1 MEINNVSSVGVIAN
15 YNNVIQKSG
24 KVILNNDI
32 ETSKID
38 SVELNSSKDKNDI
51 MTIYEMLCSEFPEA
65 SYILTDE
72 ANRDYFFNNVNTRVG
87 SNFGEMSQKSI
98 FIDVSVIKKIQ
109 EDPSYYT
116 KAKYEIKLILDQ
128 YDSARQ
134 EAAEL
139 GLPYVTGRIS
149 YDYEENR
156 LVCSSN
162 YEDRSCAEFVKEQEK
177 KLAGETLENVI
188 DEHDVEQVMNQ
199 LLNDF
204 MDDVTENVI
213 KSDEDTEKKENVEK
227 ENELVQ
233 EDKKN

>member
-1 MEINNVSSVGVIAN
+1 
-15 YNNVIQKSG
+15 
-24 KVILNNDI
+24 
-32 ETSKID
+32 
-38 SVELNSSKDKNDI
+38 
-51 MTIYEMLCSEFPEA
+51 
-65 SYILTDE
+65 
-72 ANRDYFFNNVNTRVG
+72 
-87 SNFGEMSQKSI
+87 MSQKSI

-177 KLAGETLENVI
+177 KL
-188 DEHDVEQVMNQ
+188 
-199 LLNDF
+199 
-204 MDDVTENVI
+204 
-213 KSDEDTEKKENVEK
+213 
-227 ENELVQ
+227 VQ

>member
-1 MEINNVSSVGVIAN
+1 
-15 YNNVIQKSG
+15 
-24 KVILNNDI
+24 
-32 ETSKID
+32 
-38 SVELNSSKDKNDI
+38 
-51 MTIYEMLCSEFPEA
+51 
-65 SYILTDE
+65 
-72 ANRDYFFNNVNTRVG
+72 
-87 SNFGEMSQKSI
+87 MSQKSI

-162 YEDRSCAEFVKEQEK
+162 YEDRSCAKSFKEQEK
-177 KLAGETLENVI
+177 K
-188 DEHDVEQVMNQ
+188 
-199 LLNDF
+199 
-204 MDDVTENVI
+204 
-213 KSDEDTEKKENVEK
+213 
-227 ENELVQ
+227 LVQ

>member
-1 MEINNVSSVGVIAN
+1 M
-15 YNNVIQKSG
+15 
-24 KVILNNDI
+24 
-32 ETSKID
+32 
-38 SVELNSSKDKNDI
+38 
-51 MTIYEMLCSEFPEA
+51 
-65 SYILTDE
+65 
-72 ANRDYFFNNVNTRVG
+72 
-87 SNFGEMSQKSI
+87 
-98 FIDVSVIKKIQ
+98 
-109 EDPSYYT
+109 
-116 KAKYEIKLILDQ
+116 ILDQ

-134 EAAEL
+134 EDAEL
-139 GLPYVTGRIS
+139 GVPYVTGRIS

-227 ENELVQ
+227 ENKLVQ